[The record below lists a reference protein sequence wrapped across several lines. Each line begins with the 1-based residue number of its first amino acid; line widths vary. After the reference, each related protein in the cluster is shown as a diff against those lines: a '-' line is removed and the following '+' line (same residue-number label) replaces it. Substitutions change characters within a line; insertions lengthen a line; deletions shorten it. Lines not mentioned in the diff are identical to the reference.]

1 MNAPLSWSPDTDRG
15 GDWSMR
21 SLAKA
26 SLLGAASWLPAIVR
40 GALLRGLA
48 ASSDGYETLQA
59 LGRRHGVRDLRIAGD
74 YGLIEGSI
82 DDGGVLR
89 SYAMTKSWAEPGN
102 RLFVELFDRPGGGT
116 YIDIG
121 ANIGLTTIPIAKN
134 AAVACKAFEPS
145 PENLRYLKSN
155 LATNC
160 PYANVEIFDLALFDA
175 PGTLEF
181 ELSDRNLGDHRIRV
195 RNTDGQWGESQR
207 SVIQVRAD
215 RLDDVLTPSAL
226 AGPIG
231 AKIATQGAESQ
242 VFSGG
247 RSLLEAA
254 DLVAFEFWPYGIARA
269 NGDPGVVTSFIREHF
284 RSGAVIAGGS
294 DERPIWQPIETLVE
308 MLTDFVNRRDRSPYD
323 YYDGFARK

>member
-1 MNAPLSWSPDTDRG
+1 MNAPLSWSPG
-15 GDWSMR
+15 SGHGDEWSMR
-21 SLAKA
+21 ALAKA
-26 SLLGAASWLPAIVR
+26 SLLGAASWLPAVVR
-40 GALLRGLA
+40 GTLLRALA
-48 ASSDGYETLQA
+48 ASSGGYETLQA

-89 SYAMTKSWAEPGN
+89 SYAMTKSWAGPGN
-102 RLFVELFDRPGGGT
+102 RLFVELFDRHGGGT
-116 YIDIG
+116 YIDVG

-145 PENLRYLKSN
+145 PDNLRYLKSN

-160 PYANVEIFDLALFDA
+160 PQANVEIFDLALFDVA
-175 PGTLEF
+175 GTLAF

-195 RNTDGQWGESQR
+195 RDTDGQWSESRR

-215 RLDDVLTPSAL
+215 RLDNVLTVGAL

-254 DLVAFEFWPYGIARA
+254 ALVAFEFWPYGIARA
-269 NGDPGVVTSFIREHF
+269 NGDPAVVTSFIREHF
-284 RSGAVIAGGS
+284 RTGAVIAGGS
-294 DERPIWQPIETLVE
+294 DERPIWQPIETIVE
-308 MLTDFVNRRDRSPYD
+308 LLAGFVNRCDRSPYA